1 MQYHNR
7 RTLLLLRL
15 GIQAGIALL
24 LSGVITLINH
34 GVTASFA
41 TNWARGFVVAFLII
55 PLAIRL
61 IPVVAAAARRILG
74 NRSLFVIRCAV
85 AIGVAVMMEALIALA
100 VILAQQGL
108 AAGWLALWGTAFV
121 KALPVGLAIGFTMT
135 FLVQPWLL
143 RLAMAEA
150 R

>member
-1 MQYHNR
+1 MQHHTR
-7 RTLLLLRL
+7 RTLLLRL

-24 LSGVITLINH
+24 LSFVITLVNH
-34 GVTASFA
+34 GFTASFA
-41 TNWARGFVVAFLII
+41 ANWARGFVVAFLII
-55 PLAIRL
+55 PLAMRL

-74 NRSLFVIRCAV
+74 NRPLFVIRCAV
-85 AIGVAVMMEALIALA
+85 AIGVALMMEALIALV
-100 VILAQQGL
+100 VILAQQGV
-108 AAGWLALWGTAFV
+108 AANWLALWGATFV

-135 FLVQPWLL
+135 FLVQPWLQ